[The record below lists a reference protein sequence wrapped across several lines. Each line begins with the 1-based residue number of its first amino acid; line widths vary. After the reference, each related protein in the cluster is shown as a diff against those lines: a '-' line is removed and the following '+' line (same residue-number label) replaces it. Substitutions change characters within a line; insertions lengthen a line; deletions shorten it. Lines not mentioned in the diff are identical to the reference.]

1 MVVWLPTQDGRLV
14 DFAVLP
20 ENAGPIGC

>member
-1 MVVWLPTQDGRLV
+1 MV

-20 ENAGPIGC
+20 NT